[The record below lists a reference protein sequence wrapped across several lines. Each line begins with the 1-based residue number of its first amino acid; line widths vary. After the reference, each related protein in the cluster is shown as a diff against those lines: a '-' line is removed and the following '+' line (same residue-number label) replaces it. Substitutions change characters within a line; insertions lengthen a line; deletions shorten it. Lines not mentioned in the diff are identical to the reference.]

1 MSVEFDS
8 REVLK
13 SFLKERNETLV
24 HVVEMLNAKHPEKTT
39 TSQNV
44 TNKLMRNTIRF
55 SEIMEI
61 ADILGYEVCFRAK
74 AAKPKQGYIEETEHT
89 EQANDEYKRKSV
101 SPKSEI
107 TDILNRVNIPFI
119 VTKTKYFTDVVII
132 GAECKEAI
140 DEYNEMSTTKD
151 YVFEQRGLVAELIL
165 FSMLENK
172 FRVTIYPS
180 GNDHFI
186 RYFPE

>member
-74 AAKPKQGYIEETEHT
+74 AAKPKQGYIEEDSYSPEY
-89 EQANDEYKRKSV
+89 EKIMNDLIFYTKGISQLMELLK
-101 SPKSEI
+101 
-107 TDILNRVNIPFI
+107 NIDYF
-119 VTKTKYFTDVVII
+119 KKYFSFLRSYIKNLSVYLEIVKKLNMNNLYLFLRNLFII
-132 GAECKEAI
+132 SNI
-140 DEYNEMSTTKD
+140 NNEK
-151 YVFEQRGLVAELIL
+151 
-165 FSMLENK
+165 K
-172 FRVTIYPS
+172 FLNALLSFYS
-180 GNDHFI
+180 KF
-186 RYFPE
+186 